1 MCRAY
6 SVCSSWTKFHEEV
19 SFLEKYFSK
28 NGYPSNIFPKIVKK
42 FIDNIFSPKPIE
54 YTVPKKSVY
63 VSLPYMGHLSKTIK
77 KELEQLLKEQ
87 YPYALF
93 HFIFKNPFTISSL
106 FKFKD
111 SLPELM
117 RSCVIYEFTCPKCNL
132 GNYVGCTNRILKVR
146 IDSHMGVSYRT
157 GVKLS
162 KPEMSSIRNHSSKC
176 KHKFDYS
183 DFKILAQAHH
193 SSSLFVLESLYIKQL
208 KPPLNG
214 STTSVPLNIV

>member
-1 MCRAY
+1 
-6 SVCSSWTKFHEEV
+6 
-19 SFLEKYFSK
+19 
-28 NGYPSNIFPKIVKK
+28 
-42 FIDNIFSPKPIE
+42 
-54 YTVPKKSVY
+54 
-63 VSLPYMGHLSKTIK
+63 MGHLSKTIK

-117 RSCVIYEFTCPKCNL
+117 RFCIVYKFTCPKCNL
-132 GNYVGCTNRILKVR
+132 GNYVGCTNRLLRVR
-146 IDSHMGVSYRT
+146 IDSHKGVSYRT

-162 KPEMSSIRNHSSKC
+162 KPEFSSIRNHSFQC
-176 KHKFDYS
+176 KHKVDYS
-183 DFKILAQAHH
+183 DFKILAQAQN
-193 SSSLFVLESLYIKQL
+193 SSCLFLLESLFIKQL
-208 KPPLNG
+208 KPPLNN